1 MILQLPPSFQSEARD
16 FTAEDNRRKGVW
28 HSRRKKAAAM
38 EERKRMK
45 VIAFFAIGLCLI
57 VDTVGPDLHGINNS
71 EKAIALLKKPLL
83 KSFPLI
89 YCQRKLEDH
98 QPPSLLQMELQNV
111 DIFSVVVDRCT
122 GGGDGERSAGEEGA
136 RSMIIE

>member
-89 YCQRKLEDH
+89 YCQR
-98 QPPSLLQMELQNV
+98 P
-111 DIFSVVVDRCT
+111 FSMRM
-122 GGGDGERSAGEEGA
+122 S
-136 RSMIIE
+136 